1 MAFNQKDVDWLS
13 KEKREFA
20 SKTINSLLIN
30 NKDGK
35 VKDYCKIAKE
45 VVDFIFSTYPDQVII
60 PEGNPVAPTQF
71 KTRSDFNVPQGKQEL
86 KK

>member
-60 PEGNPVAPTQF
+60 PESDPTSPTQF
-71 KTRSDFNVPQGKQEL
+71 KVRSDFNIPEGK
-86 KK
+86 K